1 MLLEVLTPQKLLYRG
16 KVDHVKMPGID
27 GSFGVMNNHAPL
39 ISALQKGRVYI
50 EQSVSGNK
58 QFDEL
63 SGEFITDIAK
73 DTQFDFAIN
82 GGVVEVL
89 KNKIIILAE

>member
-1 MLLEVLTPQKLLYRG
+1 MMQLEVITPDKLLYRG
-16 KVDHVKMPGID
+16 AISYVQMPGID

-39 ISALQKGRVYI
+39 ISALGKGSVKV
-50 EQSVSGNK
+50 EQTSGDTVEGELAEVNAGK
-58 QFDEL
+58 TAFTFDV
-63 SGEFITDIAK
+63 K
-73 DTQFDFAIN
+73 